1 MKEKIIIGVAAIAIF
16 VVYTLS
22 VYSKGQKDERGKWE
36 LKLASAQASAEQS
49 AREKEAE
56 LNSRI
61 ETLTKQARENEKK
74 YNDVI
79 VAAAAAAANSLRE
92 QADIYAAKADKC
104 AATAKGGNSRP
115 SCTLLAKLFG
125 EADARAGELAEAADR
140 AIDAGGKCV
149 QIYQEVKNQR

>member
-1 MKEKIIIGVAAIAIF
+1 MKQNIIIALAAIAIF
-16 VVYTLS
+16 VVYTLG
-22 VYSKGQKDERGKWE
+22 VYGKGTKDERGKWE
-36 LKLASAQASAEQS
+36 LKLASAQAAAEKS

-56 LNSRI
+56 LNSKI

-79 VAAAAAAANSLRE
+79 VAANAAANSLRE
-92 QADIYAAKADKC
+92 QADIYAAKADSC
-104 AATAKGGNSRP
+104 AATTGRGNSGA
-115 SCTLLAKLFG
+115 SCSLLAQLFG

-149 QIYQEVKNQR
+149 QIYHQVKSQR